1 MDTEP
6 QLIMLVANFQHLAK
20 QQPFHL
26 LKLIGFFFQRGEQ
39 KLRFRMLKFIIE
51 RKMWRSTRVSFVE
64 LDDVA
69 QEDDKRY
76 KETNYKLDRQDMF
89 NLEISVRLLATLIS
103 SYFLFRSLRLC
114 VIQICG

>member
-1 MDTEP
+1 MITPNIKLSAFGEAAA
-6 QLIMLVANFQHLAK
+6 I
-20 QQPFHL
+20 PFAEADRV
-26 LKLIGFFFQRGEQ
+26 FFQRGEQ

-51 RKMWRSTRVSFVE
+51 RKTWRSTRVSFVE